1 LSNSRVFCFWVVR
14 SGEKLF
20 LRTKHI
26 TLIRILFCLFG
37 FVFIACGYKFAGS
50 GTFPGGVQSIYIT
63 IFENRTRE
71 TGIEKIFTDDL
82 IDEFIRKS
90 EDILAGRRENAE
102 AILSGVISGIGI
114 RTVFHTGT
122 DTSDER
128 EVTIGVSIKLRNQ
141 QKKILWANVVLE
153 SQTYPVGLTKLE
165 TEQNLRDAI
174 IVLSERLA
182 EKAFN
187 RLTSDF

>member
-1 LSNSRVFCFWVVR
+1 M
-14 SGEKLF
+14 F
-20 LRTKHI
+20 LMTKHI
-26 TLIRILFCLFG
+26 LVTRILFCLFG
-37 FVFIACGYKFAGS
+37 FVFIACGYKFAGT
-50 GTFPGGVQSIYIT
+50 GTFPGGVRSIYIT

-90 EDILAGRRENAE
+90 EDILAGHRENAE
-102 AILSGVISGIGI
+102 AILSGVVSGMGI
-114 RTVFHTGT
+114 ETVFHTGT

-128 EVTIGVSIKLRNQ
+128 EVTIGVSIKLKNLH
-141 QKKILWANVVLE
+141 KKILWANVITE
-153 SQTYPVGLTKLE
+153 SQTYPVGLTKTE

-174 IVLSERLA
+174 ILLSERLA

>member
-1 LSNSRVFCFWVVR
+1 M
-14 SGEKLF
+14 F
-20 LRTKHI
+20 LMTKHI
-26 TLIRILFCLFG
+26 RVIWILFCLFG

-50 GTFPGGVQSIYIT
+50 GTFPDGVRSIYIT

-71 TGIEKIFTDDL
+71 TGIEKLFTDDL

-90 EDILAGRRENAE
+90 EDVLAGRRENAE
-102 AILSGVISGIGI
+102 AILSGVIGGMSIETI
-114 RTVFHTGT
+114 FHTGT

-128 EVTIGVSIKLRNQ
+128 EVTIWVSIKLRDR
-141 QKKILWANVVLE
+141 QKKIIWANVVHQ
-153 SQTYPVGLTKLE
+153 SHTYPVGLTSLE
-165 TEQNLRDAI
+165 TERNLRDAI
-174 IVLSERLA
+174 IELSERLA

>member
-1 LSNSRVFCFWVVR
+1 M
-14 SGEKLF
+14 F
-20 LRTKHI
+20 LMTKHI
-26 TLIRILFCLFG
+26 KAIWILFCLFG

-50 GTFPGGVQSIYIT
+50 GTFPDGIRSIYIT

-71 TGIEKIFTDDL
+71 TGIEKLFTDDL

-90 EDILAGRRENAE
+90 EDVLAGRRENAE
-102 AILSGVISGIGI
+102 AILSGVISGMGI
-114 RTVFHTGT
+114 ETVFHTGT

-128 EVTIGVSIKLRNQ
+128 EVTIEVSITLKDR

-153 SQTYPVGLTKLE
+153 SRTYPVGLTRLE
-165 TEQNLRDAI
+165 TEQSLRDAI
-174 IVLSERLA
+174 IVLSERIA

>member
-1 LSNSRVFCFWVVR
+1 M
-14 SGEKLF
+14 F
-20 LRTKHI
+20 LMTKQ
-26 TLIRILFCLFG
+26 TRAIRILFCLFG

-50 GTFPGGVQSIYIT
+50 GTFPGGVRSIYVT

-90 EDILAGRRENAE
+90 EDVLAGRRENAE
-102 AILSGVISGIGI
+102 AILSGVISGMSIETI
-114 RTVFHTGT
+114 FHTGT

-128 EVTIGVSIKLRNQ
+128 EVTIGVSIKLRNL

-153 SQTYPVGLTKLE
+153 SQTYPVGLTRLE

-174 IVLSERLA
+174 IRLSERLA

>member
-1 LSNSRVFCFWVVR
+1 M
-14 SGEKLF
+14 
-20 LRTKHI
+20 TKHI
-26 TLIRILFCLFG
+26 RAIRILFCLFG

-50 GTFPGGVQSIYIT
+50 GTFPDGVRSIYIT

-71 TGIEKIFTDDL
+71 TGIEKLFTDDL

-90 EDILAGRRENAE
+90 EDVLAGRRENAE
-102 AILSGVISGIGI
+102 AILSGVIRRM
-114 RTVFHTGT
+114 RTVTIFHTGI
-122 DTSDER
+122 DRSDER
-128 EVTIGVSIKLRNQ
+128 QVTIWVYITLRDR

-153 SQTYPVGLTKLE
+153 SRTYPVGSTRLE

-174 IVLSERLA
+174 IVLSKRIA

>member
-1 LSNSRVFCFWVVR
+1 M
-14 SGEKLF
+14 
-20 LRTKHI
+20 TKHI
-26 TLIRILFCLFG
+26 RAIRILFCLFG

-50 GTFPGGVQSIYIT
+50 GTFPDGVRSIYIT

-71 TGIEKIFTDDL
+71 TGIEKLFTDDL

-90 EDILAGRRENAE
+90 EDVLAWRRENAE
-102 AILSGVISGIGI
+102 AILSGVIRRM
-114 RTVFHTGT
+114 RTVTIFHTGI
-122 DTSDER
+122 DRSDER
-128 EVTIGVSIKLRNQ
+128 QVTIWVYITLRDR

-153 SQTYPVGLTKLE
+153 SRTYPVGSTRLE

-174 IVLSERLA
+174 IVLSKRIA

-187 RLTSDF
+187 RMTSDF

>member
-1 LSNSRVFCFWVVR
+1 
-14 SGEKLF
+14 LF
-20 LRTKHI
+20 LMTKHI
-26 TLIRILFCLFG
+26 KAIWILFCLFG

-50 GTFPGGVQSIYIT
+50 GTFPDGIRSIYIT

-71 TGIEKIFTDDL
+71 TGIEKLFTDDL

-90 EDILAGRRENAE
+90 EDVLAGRRENAE
-102 AILSGVISGIGI
+102 AILSGVISGMGI
-114 RTVFHTGT
+114 ETVFHTGT

-128 EVTIGVSIKLRNQ
+128 EVTIEVSITLKDR

-153 SQTYPVGLTKLE
+153 SRTYPVGLTRLE
-165 TEQNLRDAI
+165 TEQSLRDAI
-174 IVLSERLA
+174 IVLSERIA

>member
-1 LSNSRVFCFWVVR
+1 M
-14 SGEKLF
+14 
-20 LRTKHI
+20 TKH
-26 TLIRILFCLFG
+26 LRAIRIIFCLFG
-37 FVFIACGYKFAGS
+37 FVFIGCGYKFAGS
-50 GTFPGGVQSIYIT
+50 GTFPDGIRSIYIT

-71 TGIEKIFTDDL
+71 TGIEKLFTDDL

-90 EDILAGRRENAE
+90 EDVLAGRRENAE
-102 AILSGVISGIGI
+102 AILSGVISGMGI
-114 RTVFHTGT
+114 ETVFHTGT

-128 EVTIGVSIKLRNQ
+128 EVTIEVSITLKDR

-153 SQTYPVGLTKLE
+153 SRTYPVGLTRLE
-165 TEQNLRDAI
+165 TEQSLRDAI
-174 IVLSERLA
+174 IVLSERIA